1 MNHRL
6 CIRTVFDARSRS
18 TKHLYQLLLLSASWH
33 KTVRKTAPMEVMIV
47 GSAPDQLFEFLRK
60 LDIQWLSVPA
70 DSNDSFSRTSNT
82 IIGARDKAG
91 YRILLVDN
99 DVVFLGDLSEL
110 AQVAPD
116 ICMGAV
122 AGSERVD
129 SRRWQVIEDHFGV
142 SLLPSTQVPL
152 SEHVRHQINA
162 KHTPRPLRN
171 VYVNGGVIL
180 IPTGVNFETSWR
192 RYVREIAQ
200 LFGNHPLRSEC
211 VYGSNMAALAMAIT
225 HHGNFQWLDL
235 KYNYRPDC
243 FALNMSSFPE
253 IQIAHLTGVDDS
265 HRSLGGRIDAFWKE
279 KMVPRFS
286 RANPGIAGHALEN
299 ALTEANSLRTHL
311 HALVDEYDLDQW
323 AASLPRHTGHL
334 LRSTWNRYINR
345 PLYRLYGELLS
356 SASRIR
362 KRLAT

>member
-1 MNHRL
+1 MKHQL
-6 CIRTVFDARSRS
+6 CIRTVFDARSHS

-33 KTVRKTAPMEVMIV
+33 QRVRKTAPLEIMIV
-47 GSAPDQLFEFLRK
+47 GTAPDQLLDFFRK
-60 LDIQWLSVPA
+60 LDIQWLRVPA
-70 DSNDSFSRTSNT
+70 DPNDSFSRTSNT

-99 DVVFLGDLSEL
+99 DVVFLGDLAEL
-110 AQVAPD
+110 AQISPN

-129 SRRWQVIEDHFGV
+129 PQRWQIIEDHFGV
-142 SLLPSTQVPL
+142 SLLPNTQVPL
-152 SEHVRHQINA
+152 SEQVRHQIDSM
-162 KHTPRPLRN
+162 HTPRPLRN

-180 IPTGVNFETSWR
+180 VPAAVDFEASWR
-192 RYVREIAQ
+192 QFVRDIAR
-200 LFGNHPLRSEC
+200 LFENHPLKSKC

-225 HHGNFQWLDL
+225 HHGRFEWLDL

-243 FALNMSSFPE
+243 FALNMGSFSNL
-253 IQIAHLTGVDDS
+253 QIAHLTGVDDS

-279 KMVPRFS
+279 KMVPRFC
-286 RANPGIAGHALEN
+286 RANPGVADHNLED
-299 ALTEANSLRTHL
+299 ALTEANRLRTHL
-311 HALVDEYDLDQW
+311 HALVAEYNLDQW
-323 AASLPRHTGHL
+323 AATLPRHTGHL

-362 KRLAT
+362 RRIAT